1 MITQY
6 EKYSK
11 LAEEQGVYKKRLS
24 DLGKVLEETEK
35 SLQKERSDKASI
47 EHSQDELLKKMKDL
61 QKENDHLVTKLE
73 GLKTENEGLI
83 NKNKK
88 LEDRIKTLEIENKE
102 QLKQVNE
109 TLNLPAPS
117 RSETP
122 KEVSFGKTEEIVKK
136 EYSTTAPSAYEAPK
150 SNASTLVSPTSS
162 ILTNR
167 SPALSGEMR
176 SLSLEKKKEVAII
189 TEIIES
195 SMTSKASSMTSK
207 ASSIASTKISQDP
220 FASNSQGAPTVHNDS
235 VFPSTSATF
244 AETFSRSGENFK
256 IRIYLSNYLQT
267 LSHSV
272 KRSAKH
278 R

>member
-122 KEVSFGKTEEIVKK
+122 KEVSFGKTEKIVKK

-189 TEIIES
+189 TEIIE
-195 SMTSKASSMTSK
+195 SSMTSK